1 MTLYIRLYIQLLV
14 FNKVLKLVAIVALV
28 LMPIS
33 ASAHRLSPRYET
45 IIAVTETVYKDYK
58 LTNAKP
64 HPSVYEV
71 QVLNEDFTPAEDWKA
86 KKTIYKMLPNSVK
99 EIKLK
104 FKADRNRKL
113 LVCTTLKEIGK
124 NNEKAFN
131 SSRVCSRLLILSPS

>member
-1 MTLYIRLYIQLLV
+1 L
-14 FNKVLKLVAIVALV
+14 LKLVALVALV

-33 ASAHRLSPRYET
+33 ASAHKMSPGFET
-45 IIAVTETVYKDYK
+45 EIALTETLYKNYK

-71 QVLNEDFTPAEDWKA
+71 EVLNEDFTPAINWKA

-104 FKADRNRKL
+104 FKADKNRKL
-113 LVCTTLKEIGK
+113 LVCSTLKEIGK
-124 NNEKAFN
+124 NNEKAFTV
-131 SSRVCSRLLILSPS
+131 SRVCSRLLILNPSPS